1 MVYPDNIKESVL
13 KQIFASS
20 KTIADIARENGI
32 PYTTVIKWKMKAQKG
47 YSMNKKITAEEKL
60 IFSFNFKVTQ

>member
-1 MVYPDNIKESVL
+1 MVYPDNVKESVL

-32 PYTTVIKWKMKAQKG
+32 PYTTVMTLL
-47 YSMNKKITAEEKL
+47 YE
-60 IFSFNFKVTQ
+60 